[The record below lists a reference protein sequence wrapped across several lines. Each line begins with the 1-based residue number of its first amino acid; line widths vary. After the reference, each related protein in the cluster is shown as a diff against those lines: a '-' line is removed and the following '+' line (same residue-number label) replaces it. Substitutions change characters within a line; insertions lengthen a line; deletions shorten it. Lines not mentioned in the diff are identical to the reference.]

1 MNEGVALTFTC
12 RTTSPFHT
20 TRQQYAN
27 LAKCAPFILGSTLRG
42 AVLARLIERE
52 VCPHVDKALATTSI
66 EQIGAAHRACEN
78 PQCPI
83 KPFFPDPH
91 ESPRV
96 WFSFGLF
103 EPANAARL
111 YRAATRIALERDK
124 GSVAEGA
131 ILTIES
137 IAPDTLFTF
146 RITLLGDATRL
157 ADDVRWAVQATA
169 ETQGIG
175 RFRSLGYGQFRVE
188 KVQAHAFA
196 QLVADAQAQWNAA
209 LASAEFVTPY
219 VVGRGDGKVTGTDRD
234 ELIQALHEQLQT
246 TLRAVGMTAPELRG
260 AALSLLPEYLSR
272 FSYEQGGPQHRLV
285 AWQGSRLTLEWA
297 GDDAATPTALAVVS
311 LLGLGEWS
319 DCGFGQFRPT
329 TRTHK
334 RHGAYLPRK
343 T

>member
-1 MNEGVALTFTC
+1 MNAGIALTFTC

-42 AVLARLIERE
+42 AILARLIERE
-52 VCPHVDKALATTSI
+52 LCPHVDRALATTSI

-78 PQCPI
+78 PHCPI
-83 KPFFPDPH
+83 KPFFPEPH

-96 WFSFGLF
+96 WFSFGMF
-103 EPANAARL
+103 EPDNAARV

-137 IAPDTLFTF
+137 IAPETPFTF
-146 RITLLGDATRL
+146 RVTLFGEAVRL
-157 ADDVRWAVQATA
+157 VDDVRWAVQATA

-188 KVQAHAFA
+188 KVQVCAFE
-196 QLVADAQAQWNAA
+196 QLVAEAQTQWNATPV
-209 LASAEFVTPY
+209 LAEFVTPY
-219 VVGRGDGKVTGTDRD
+219 VIGRGDGKVLGTDRT
-234 ELIQALHEQLQT
+234 ELVHVLHEQWQT
-246 TLRAVGMTAPELRG
+246 TLRAVGLTAPALRD
-260 AALSLLPEYLSR
+260 ASLSLMPEYLSR

-285 AWQGSRLTLEWA
+285 AWQGSRLTLEFA
-297 GDDAATPTALAVVS
+297 EQGTAVPTALAVVA
-311 LLGLGEWS
+311 LLGLGEWG
-319 DCGFGQFRPT
+319 DCGLGQIRPT

-334 RHGAYLPRK
+334 RHGAYLPR
-343 T
+343 

>member
-20 TRQQYAN
+20 TRQQYSN

-42 AVLARLIERE
+42 AILARLIERE
-52 VCPHVDKALATTSI
+52 LCPHVDKALAVSGV

-83 KPFFPDPH
+83 KPFFPESN

-103 EPANAARL
+103 EPENAARL

-137 IAPDTLFTF
+137 IAPDTPFTF
-146 RITLLGDATRL
+146 RVTLFGDATRL
-157 ADDVRWAVQATA
+157 ADDVRWAVQAAA

-188 KVQAHAFA
+188 SVLSLAFA
-196 QLVADAQAQWNAA
+196 KLVEDAQTQWNTAP
-209 LASAEFVTPY
+209 ASAEFVTPY
-219 VVGRGDGKVTGTDRD
+219 IVGWGNGEVTGTDRVKLAQTLRE
-234 ELIQALHEQLQT
+234 ELQN

-260 AALSLLPEYLSR
+260 ASLSLMPEYLSR

-285 AWQGSRLTLEWA
+285 AWQGSRVTLEWA
-297 GDDAATPTALAVVS
+297 ANDVDAVTALAIVS
-311 LLGLGEWS
+311 LLGLGKWS
-319 DCGFGQFRPT
+319 DCGFGQFRQT

-343 T
+343 